1 MRLEKGRERNI
12 WLFLSETGSK
22 VIRGEEG
29 VLGGLKTEEV
39 LE

>member
-22 VIRGEEG
+22 IRGEEG
-29 VLGGLKTEEV
+29 ALGGLKTEEV